1 MAFILMLVG
10 ILPFAVPVWLWFRRA
25 PEATRGWAPQQVGT
39 RRLDAGSYREAEVP
53 VFGEAGAPRA
63 VRVAAVGAWV
73 LGTMFV
79 PGLLLGLI
87 GLFAAG
93 VGLVSVPGLVL
104 AARLFLLGTP
114 LLRGDAEAAP
124 RARAAAKYAVV
135 LNIFVLI
142 ASLIAGAMVVP
153 GLLRG
158 SGDAPAF
165 LAMVVGVMAYAGLSL
180 VHARFLHKAAD
191 AIDTKWTAEL
201 TERLRTGV
209 RFDTSAPTEAS
220 GTVDSEAFPEADA
233 FVDPLAARGHK
244 G

>member
-1 MAFILMLVG
+1 M
-10 ILPFAVPVWLWFRRA
+10 R
-25 PEATRGWAPQQVGT
+25 EWAPQQVGT

-53 VFGEAGAPRA
+53 VYGEAGAPRA
-63 VRVAAVGAWV
+63 VRVAAVGSWV

-93 VGLVSVPGLVL
+93 IGLVSVPGLVL
-104 AARLFLLGTP
+104 AARLFQLGTP

-124 RARAAAKYAVV
+124 RARAAARYAVV

-142 ASLIAGAMVVP
+142 ASLIAGAFVMP

-158 SGDAPAF
+158 SGDASAS
-165 LAMVVGVMAYAGLSL
+165 LAMIVGVMAYAALSL
-180 VHARFLHKAAD
+180 VHARLLDKSAD
-191 AIDTKWTAEL
+191 AIDARWTAEL
-201 TERLRTGV
+201 TAQLRTGV
-209 RFDTSAPTEAS
+209 RFDTAGPTAAT
-220 GTVDSEAFPEADA
+220 GTTDAAGFPEADA
-233 FVDPLAARGHK
+233 FVDPLARTHK

>member
-10 ILPFAVPVWLWFRRA
+10 ILPFTVPVWLWFRRA

-79 PGLLLGLI
+79 PGLLLGLV

-114 LLRGDAEAAP
+114 LLHGDAEAAP
-124 RARAAAKYAVV
+124 RARAAAQYAIV

-142 ASLIAGAMVVP
+142 ASLIAGAFVVP

-158 SGDAPAF
+158 SGDAPAA
-165 LAMVVGVMAYAGLSL
+165 LAMVIAVMAYAGLSL
-180 VHARFLHKAAD
+180 VHARFLNKAAD
-191 AIDTKWTAEL
+191 AIDARWTATL
-201 TERLRTGV
+201 SERLRTGV
-209 RFDTSAPTEAS
+209 RFDTSAPTAAP
-220 GTVDSEAFPEADA
+220 GALDAADFPQADA
-233 FVDPLAARGHK
+233 FVDPLARGQK